1 MGIIDI
7 EASVNVTMQVLQK
20 KYFFGGKKK
29 MKTSKIAARWWA
41 NQLRKEIPEEE
52 EKIKLFENLLVG
64 AIDKFLKVNKF
75 MELNSDKEPRYITSI
90 FAEKAGLKGKN
101 VFPENTWMFID
112 KTKVR
117 IVKGDVTVEVV

>member
-1 MGIIDI
+1 
-7 EASVNVTMQVLQK
+7 
-20 KYFFGGKKK
+20 
-29 MKTSKIAARWWA
+29 MKTSEVAARWWA

-75 MELNSDKEPRYITSI
+75 MELNSDKEPRYITHI
-90 FAEKAGLKGKN
+90 FAEKAGLEGQN
-101 VFPENTWMFID
+101 VFPENTWMFVD

-117 IVKGDVTVEVV
+117 VIKGDVTVDVV